1 MGAALV
7 EGIISAGLVDPQ
19 EIVVYDQDTA
29 KTDGLQAKLGLKVAQ
44 NLSAFCKE
52 SQKIFISVKPQDI
65 SKLLQLIK
73 PYLNINHLLV
83 SVAAGLKIK
92 FYQDYLGKEQ
102 KIIRLM
108 PNTPSLVG
116 EGMIV
121 ACKSECVS
129 SEEEETV
136 IQLLKP
142 LGKVLALEE
151 AHFDAVTALSGSGP
165 AYIYL
170 VIEALIDGGVA
181 MGLSRDV
188 AQLLAS
194 QTVLGAAKMVLI
206 TGLHPAL
213 LKSQVTSPGGI
224 TCAALM
230 ALEDGNI
237 RASFAKAVIVGA
249 RRSKEVGSQ
258 N

>member
-1 MGAALV
+1 V
-7 EGIISAGLVDPQ
+7 EGIISAGLVNPQ
-19 EIVVYDQDTA
+19 EMVVYDQDTD
-29 KTDGLQAKLGLKVAQ
+29 KTAGLQAKLGLMVAQ
-44 NLSAFCKE
+44 SLPVFCQDAK
-52 SQKIFISVKPQDI
+52 KIFISVKPQDI
-65 SKLLQLIK
+65 PKLLLSIK
-73 PYLNINHLLV
+73 PCLNANHLLV

-121 ACKSECVS
+121 ACKSESVS

-136 IQLLKP
+136 LQLLKP
-142 LGKVLALEE
+142 LGKVLPLEE

-181 MGLSRDV
+181 VGLSRDV
-188 AQLLAS
+188 AQLLVS
-194 QTVLGAAKMVLI
+194 QTVFGAAKMVLT
-206 TGLHPAL
+206 TGLHPAV

-224 TCAALM
+224 TCAALL

-237 RASFAKAVIVGA
+237 RAAIAKAVIVGA
-249 RRSKEVGSQ
+249 SRSKEMGNQ